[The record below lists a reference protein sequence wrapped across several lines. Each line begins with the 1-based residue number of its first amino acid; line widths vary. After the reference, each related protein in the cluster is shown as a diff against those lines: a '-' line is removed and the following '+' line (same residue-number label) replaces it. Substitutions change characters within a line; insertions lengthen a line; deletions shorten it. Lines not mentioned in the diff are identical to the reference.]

1 MLFGQDGNFEKAL
14 KDSIEASVKERIA
27 NTCET

>member
-1 MLFGQDGNFEKAL
+1 MIFAHDENIEKAL

-27 NTCET
+27 KLCDT